1 MKVLPFLVVYCIAV
15 PVVSVAYSENFSC
28 YSSAHAGD
36 GFALPQPQGIPDSI
50 PVEATYLRD
59 LENGSSRDV
68 RGVLHAV
75 RRVPGA
81 TVVYASVA
89 FSDYEKEQYRQEAD
103 WKDLFGESSRSF
115 RTVSLLDPSSGQYWF
130 PYRVDAD
137 SECLCPAAS
146 VSPVFRRD
154 INSSENGRSGD
165 GLWTYAIAFP
175 ELPPG
180 LNEVDVAISGDGRF
194 ITDVPVGE
202 GALEPMAHPSPSV
215 IKESFR
221 YFQKIDVSGW
231 PYIPDSSFF
240 ESATWPSKG
249 VRADGDT
256 EVPLK
261 GTVLSYAENQAAGI
275 EQKSSD
281 IASEYKMAADIAF
294 EFDSAELTETAQKV
308 LKDIR
313 SDIGTN
319 FSEVRVAGHTDDQGE
334 PSYNMTLSQKR
345 ADAVAQYLQKGM
357 PAEHFL
363 VEGFGETQPLESNS
377 TESGRKA
384 NRRVVVTVT
393 K

>member
-1 MKVLPFLVVYCIAV
+1 MRMSSTVLALC
-15 PVVSVAYSENFSC
+15 VALGSF
-28 YSSAHAGD
+28 HAGTANAYGVHLSTSTGD
-36 GFALPQPQGIPDSI
+36 GFKLPQLEGVPHSI

-59 LENGSSRDV
+59 LENGASRDV

-89 FSDYEKEQYRQEAD
+89 FSNYEKEQYRQEAD
-103 WKDLFGESSRSF
+103 WRDLFGESSRSF

-130 PYRVDAD
+130 PYRVDTD

-240 ESATWPSKG
+240 KSATWPSKG
-249 VRADGDT
+249 VRVDGDT

-261 GTVLSYAENQAAGI
+261 GTVLSYTENQAAGI

-281 IASEYKMAADIAF
+281 ITSEYKMAADIAF
-294 EFDSAELTETAQKV
+294 EFDSAELTATAQKV
-308 LKDIR
+308 LEDIR

-345 ADAVAQYLQKGM
+345 ADVVAQYLQKSL

-377 TESGRKA
+377 TELGRKA